1 MKSNVIDGSEKVGNV
16 VSVRQRGFFRGKT
29 INNPR
34 GGFGKLH
41 MPRKLL
47 LKTLKRLFSALAMA
61 EMIHAAFH
69 KTPEEIRLEAIK
81 QDMLQQEDMLREV
94 SC

>member
-1 MKSNVIDGSEKVGNV
+1 MKSNVIDSSENIGNV

-34 GGFGKLH
+34 ARISKLH
-41 MPRKLL
+41 EPRKLL
-47 LKTLKRLFSALAMA
+47 LKTLMRLFNALAMA

-69 KTPEEIRLEAIK
+69 KTPEQIRLEAIK
-81 QDMLQQEDMLREV
+81 QDICQQEDMLREV